1 MSDSLDLVTRLH
13 EADRAVEV
21 ALTAAL
27 PAIARA
33 ADAIA
38 ERLETG
44 GRWFYTGAGTS
55 GRLGALDAAE
65 LPPTFGTDPSLVV
78 ALLAGG
84 RAAMFE
90 AVEGAEDDA
99 DAGGKDL
106 SIAGLTGKDAVVGIA
121 ASGVTLYVIGA
132 LEHAKSAGALTIA
145 VVCRPGG
152 PIEKLADIA
161 ILLDTGKEVLEGSS
175 RLKAGTAQK
184 ITLNMLSTAVMARR
198 GLVYRDEMVAMQ
210 PTNEK
215 LKTRAVRI
223 VRDIAGT
230 SEENAEDFLRRCG
243 WRLPTALVSAKW
255 GLSCEAADDYLSK
268 QSSNVAAALTS
279 PPERNLP

>member
-1 MSDSLDLVTRLH
+1 MSDSLELVTRLH
-13 EADRAVEV
+13 EADRAVQG

-38 ERLETG
+38 SRLDAG

-78 ALLAGG
+78 ALVAGG

-99 DAGGKDL
+99 VAGARDL
-106 SIAGLTGKDAVVGIA
+106 GAAGLTGKDAVVGIA
-121 ASGVTLYVIGA
+121 ASGATPYVVGA
-132 LEHAKSAGALTIA
+132 LQEAKRAGAFTVA
-145 VVCRPGG
+145 VVCRQNG
-152 PIEKLADIA
+152 PLERLADIG
-161 ILLDTGKEVLEGSS
+161 ILLDTGKEVLAESS

-184 ITLNMLSTAVMARR
+184 IALNMLSTAVMAKR
-198 GLVYRDEMVAMQ
+198 GLVYQGEMVAMQ

-215 LKTRAVRI
+215 LRRRAVRI
-223 VRDIAGT
+223 VAEIANI
-230 SEENAEDFLRRCG
+230 EAEAAENFLRKG
-243 WRLPTALVSAKW
+243 NWHLPSALIAAKW
-255 GLSCEAADDYLSK
+255 KLDAPAAALHLSK
-268 QSSNVAAALTS
+268 KKDNVAAALTS
-279 PPERNLP
+279 PPETGHG

>member
-1 MSDSLDLVTRLH
+1 MSDSLELVTRLH
-13 EADRAVEV
+13 EADRAVQG

-38 ERLETG
+38 ERLASG
-44 GRWFYTGAGTS
+44 GRWFYIGAGTS

-78 ALLAGG
+78 ALVAGG

-99 DAGGKDL
+99 VAGARDL
-106 SIAGLTGKDAVVGIA
+106 GAAGLTGKDAVEGIA
-121 ASGVTLYVIGA
+121 ASGATPYVVGA
-132 LEHAKSAGALTIA
+132 LQEAKRAGAFTVA
-145 VVCRPGG
+145 VVCRQKSPL
-152 PIEKLADIA
+152 ERLADIG
-161 ILLDTGKEVLEGSS
+161 ILLDTGKEVLAESS

-184 ITLNMLSTAVMARR
+184 IALNMLSTAVMAKR
-198 GLVYRDEMVAMQ
+198 GLIYEGEMVAMQ

-215 LKTRAVRI
+215 LRRRAVRI
-223 VRDIAGT
+223 VAEIARVDAGA
-230 SEENAEDFLRRCG
+230 AEDFLRRVN
-243 WRLPTALVSAKW
+243 WHLPTALVSAKW
-255 GLSCEAADDYLSK
+255 GLDAPAADLHLSK
-268 QSSNVAAALTS
+268 KSSNVADALTS
-279 PPERNLP
+279 PPEREDG